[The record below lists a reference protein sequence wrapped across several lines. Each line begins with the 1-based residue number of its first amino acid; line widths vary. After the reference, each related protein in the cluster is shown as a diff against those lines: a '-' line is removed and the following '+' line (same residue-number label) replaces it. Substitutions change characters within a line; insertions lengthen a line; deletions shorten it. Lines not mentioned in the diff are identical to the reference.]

1 MIFYGVLTSVP
12 RFAFEGIG
20 HLMQYLLIS
29 NARFIQAANEFGIKK
44 MMRNMLALQQ
54 NIKTIM
60 DDSSSTQF
68 DRAKRY
74 YSLFLLSPPVRLTVH
89 ACMITPAKFSFR
101 NCWTPSGKSRSSRST
116 STRRSSIFNVVWSP
130 VERAASLRL
139 QIATT
144 TCT

>member
-1 MIFYGVLTSVP
+1 MSSLGFALSTGVLISMV

-20 HLMQYLLIS
+20 HLMQHLLIS

-44 MMRNMLALQQ
+44 MMRNMRALQQ

-74 YSLFLLSPPVRLTVH
+74 YSLFLLSPPVCFMPVSLKPLVDNH
-89 ACMITPAKFSFR
+89 CR
-101 NCWTPSGKSRSSRST
+101 NCWMP
-116 STRRSSIFNVVWSP
+116 
-130 VERAASLRL
+130 
-139 QIATT
+139 
-144 TCT
+144 